1 MRSIW
6 RKNNEDM
13 TLVRGIFERK
23 REDYMTIYQVV
34 GINDN

>member
-1 MRSIW
+1 
-6 RKNNEDM
+6 M

-34 GINDN
+34 SINDN